1 MAHSTSRSGSPAA
14 VRFCSA
20 SSAAVTVSA
29 WHFEATGRN
38 HHPVTVGC
46 REVKPIGHYGCR
58 VSSIAYFGPQGTFSE
73 QAARVARPDHTLVPA
88 VTVPEAL
95 ASVRRGDVDLACV
108 PVENS
113 VEGAVSA
120 TMDALA
126 IEDPLVAVGEVVLP
140 VKFSLLVRPGMTMG
154 DIKSVASHP
163 HALAQVQGWLAANLG
178 HATQL
183 ASTSTAAA
191 AVGVLD
197 NQYDAAVTAPVAASH
212 YPLDVLHTGIADVD
226 DAVTRFLVLRRPGM
240 LPAPTG
246 SDRTS
251 VAAVA
256 AYQRTGVLAEMLTE
270 LALRGINL
278 SRIESRPLKGRL
290 GEYRFYL
297 DFDGHVA
304 ERRVGDA
311 LAALHRRCQHVR
323 FLGSYPK
330 ADPTPTIVGV
340 DNTDE
345 DYLAADEWV
354 SNLRDGRTG

>member
-1 MAHSTSRSGSPAA
+1 VP
-14 VRFCSA
+14 
-20 SSAAVTVSA
+20 
-29 WHFEATGRN
+29 
-38 HHPVTVGC
+38 
-46 REVKPIGHYGCR
+46 
-58 VSSIAYFGPQGTFSE
+58 SIAYFGPEGTFSE
-73 QAARVARPDHTLVPA
+73 QAARAARPDHKLVPVA
-88 VTVPEAL
+88 TVPEAL
-95 ASVRRGDVDLACV
+95 VTVRQGRADLACV

-126 IEDPLVAVGEVVLP
+126 VKEPLVAVAEVVLP
-140 VKFSLLVRPGMTMG
+140 VKFSLLVRPGTSMAEVR
-154 DIKSVASHP
+154 SVASHP
-163 HALAQVQGWLAANLG
+163 HALAQVQGWLAAHLG
-178 HATQL
+178 DATQL
-183 ASTSTAAA
+183 ASTSTSAA
-191 AVGVLD
+191 AVGVLAE
-197 NQYDAAVTAPVAASH
+197 QYDAAITAPVAATH
-212 YPLDVLHTGIADVD
+212 YALAVLETDIADVD
-226 DAVTRFLVLRRPGM
+226 DAVTRFLVLQKPGV

-251 VAAVA
+251 IAAVA
-256 AYQRTGVLAEMLTE
+256 AYRRTGVLAEMLTE

-278 SRIESRPLKGRL
+278 SRIESRPMKGRL

-330 ADPTPTIVGV
+330 ADPTPTIAGA

-345 DYLAADEWV
+345 DYLAADEWL
-354 SNLRDGRTG
+354 SNVRAGRTG

>member
-1 MAHSTSRSGSPAA
+1 VPT
-14 VRFCSA
+14 
-20 SSAAVTVSA
+20 
-29 WHFEATGRN
+29 
-38 HHPVTVGC
+38 
-46 REVKPIGHYGCR
+46 
-58 VSSIAYFGPQGTFSE
+58 IAYFGPEGTFSE
-73 QAARVARPDHTLVPA
+73 QAARAARPDDTLVPA

-95 ASVRRGDVDLACV
+95 AAVRQGRADMACV

-126 IEDPLVAVGEVVLP
+126 DDDALVAVAEIVMP
-140 VKFSLLVRPGMTMG
+140 IRFSLLARPGTKPA
-154 DIKSVASHP
+154 DIKAVASHP
-163 HALAQVQGWLAANLG
+163 HALAQVQGWLAAHLR
-178 HATQL
+178 HATQI
-183 ASTSTAAA
+183 ASSSTAAA

-197 NQYDAAVTAPVAASH
+197 GQYDAAITAPVAADS
-212 YPLDVLHTGIADVD
+212 YALEVLDTDIADVG
-226 DAVTRFLVLRRPGM
+226 DAVTRFLVLRRPGE

-251 VAAVA
+251 IAVVA
-256 AYQRTGVLAEMLTE
+256 AYERTGVLAEMLTE

-311 LAALHRRCQHVR
+311 LAALHRRCQEVR

-330 ADPTPTIVGV
+330 ADGSPTRAGA
-340 DNTDE
+340 DNADD
-345 DYLAADEWV
+345 DYATADDWV
-354 SNLRDGRTG
+354 ADVRGGRTG

>member
-1 MAHSTSRSGSPAA
+1 VPSL
-14 VRFCSA
+14 
-20 SSAAVTVSA
+20 
-29 WHFEATGRN
+29 
-38 HHPVTVGC
+38 
-46 REVKPIGHYGCR
+46 
-58 VSSIAYFGPQGTFSE
+58 AYFGPQGTFSE
-73 QAARVARPDHTLVPA
+73 QAARAAAGPDDTLEPVA
-88 VTVPEAL
+88 TVPEAL
-95 ASVRRGDVDLACV
+95 TAVRQGRADLACV

-126 IEDPLVAVGEVVLP
+126 VDEPLVVIAEVVLP
-140 VKFSLLVRPGMTMG
+140 VAFSLLVRPGLAMADVG
-154 DIKSVASHP
+154 SVASHP
-163 HALAQVQGWLAANLG
+163 HALAQVRGWLAAHLG
-178 HATQL
+178 GATQL

-197 NQYDAAVTAPVAASH
+197 GQYDAAITAPVAATH

-226 DAVTRFLVLRRPGM
+226 DAVTRFLVLRRPGE

-246 SDRTS
+246 ADRTS
-251 VAAVA
+251 IVAVA

-297 DFDGHVA
+297 DLDGHVA
-304 ERRVGDA
+304 ERRVADA
-311 LAALHRRCQHVR
+311 LAALHRRCHEVR

-330 ADPTPTIVGV
+330 ADVTPTLAGT

-345 DYLAADEWV
+345 DYAAADDWV
-354 SNLRDGRTG
+354 AAVRSGRTG

>member
-1 MAHSTSRSGSPAA
+1 VPD
-14 VRFCSA
+14 
-20 SSAAVTVSA
+20 
-29 WHFEATGRN
+29 
-38 HHPVTVGC
+38 
-46 REVKPIGHYGCR
+46 IG
-58 VSSIAYFGPQGTFSE
+58 YFGPQGTFSE
-73 QAARVARPDHTLVPA
+73 QAALTFAGPEHALVPVA
-88 VTVPEAL
+88 TVPAAL
-95 ASVRRGDVDLACV
+95 AAVREGAADLACV

-126 IEDPLVAVGEVVLP
+126 VDEPLVAVAEVVLP
-140 VKFSLLVRPGMTMG
+140 VAFSLLVRPGLTIA
-154 DIKSVASHP
+154 DVTSVASHP

-191 AVGVLD
+191 AVGVLAG
-197 NQYDAAVTAPVAASH
+197 QYDAAVTAPVAANH
-212 YPLDVLHTGIADVD
+212 YALDVLETGVADVD
-226 DAVTRFLVLRRPGM
+226 DAVTRFLVLQRPGT

-256 AYQRTGVLAEMLTE
+256 AHQRTGVLAEMLTE

-304 ERRVGDA
+304 EARVGDA

-330 ADPTPTIVGV
+330 ADGTPTLAVT
-340 DNTDE
+340 DNADA
-345 DYLAADEWV
+345 DYAAATGWV
-354 SNLRDGRTG
+354 SEVRDGRTG

>member
-1 MAHSTSRSGSPAA
+1 MP
-14 VRFCSA
+14 
-20 SSAAVTVSA
+20 
-29 WHFEATGRN
+29 
-38 HHPVTVGC
+38 
-46 REVKPIGHYGCR
+46 
-58 VSSIAYFGPQGTFSE
+58 SIAYFGPEGTFSE
-73 QAARVARPDHTLVPA
+73 QAARAARPDHTLVPVA
-88 VTVPEAL
+88 TVPEAL
-95 ASVRRGDVDLACV
+95 VAVRQGRADLACV

-126 IEDPLVAVGEVVLP
+126 VEEPLVAVAEVVLP
-140 VKFSLLVRPGMTMG
+140 VKFSLLVRPGMQMAEVR
-154 DIKSVASHP
+154 SVASHP
-163 HALAQVQGWLAANLG
+163 HALAQVQGWLAAHLG
-178 HATQL
+178 NATQL
-183 ASTSTAAA
+183 ASTSTSAA

-197 NQYDAAVTAPVAASH
+197 EQYDAAITAPVAATH
-212 YPLDVLHTGIADVD
+212 YALAVLETDIADVD
-226 DAVTRFLVLRRPGM
+226 DAVTRFLVLQKPGV

-251 VAAVA
+251 IAAVA
-256 AYQRTGVLAEMLTE
+256 AYRRTGVLAEMLTE

-278 SRIESRPLKGRL
+278 SRIESRPMKGRL

-330 ADPTPTIVGV
+330 ADPTPTIAGA

-345 DYLAADEWV
+345 DYLAADEWL
-354 SNLRDGRTG
+354 SNVRAGRTG

>member
-1 MAHSTSRSGSPAA
+1 MPD
-14 VRFCSA
+14 
-20 SSAAVTVSA
+20 
-29 WHFEATGRN
+29 
-38 HHPVTVGC
+38 
-46 REVKPIGHYGCR
+46 
-58 VSSIAYFGPQGTFSE
+58 IAYFGPQGTFSE
-73 QAARVARPDHTLVPA
+73 QAAVAAARPGHTLVPVA
-88 VTVPEAL
+88 TVPAAL
-95 ASVRRGDVDLACV
+95 AAVRTGRADLACV

-126 IEDPLVAVGEVVLP
+126 VDEPLVAVAEVVLP
-140 VKFSLLVRPGMTMG
+140 VAFSLLVRPGLTMA
-154 DIKSVASHP
+154 DITSVASHP
-163 HALAQVQGWLAANLG
+163 HALAQVQGWLATHLG
-178 HATQL
+178 TATQL

-197 NQYDAAVTAPVAASH
+197 GQYDAAITAPVAAEH
-212 YPLDVLHTGIADVD
+212 YPLDVLRTGIADVD
-226 DAVTRFLVLRRPGM
+226 DAVTRFLVLQRPGE

-251 VAAVA
+251 IAAVA

-304 ERRVGDA
+304 EARVGDA
-311 LAALHRRCQHVR
+311 LAALHRRCQDVR

-330 ADPTPTIVGV
+330 ADGTPTLPVT
-340 DNTDE
+340 DNADA
-345 DYLAADEWV
+345 DYAAATEWV
-354 SNLRDGRTG
+354 TDVRGGHTA

>member
-1 MAHSTSRSGSPAA
+1 VP
-14 VRFCSA
+14 
-20 SSAAVTVSA
+20 
-29 WHFEATGRN
+29 
-38 HHPVTVGC
+38 
-46 REVKPIGHYGCR
+46 
-58 VSSIAYFGPQGTFSE
+58 SIAYFGPEGTFSE
-73 QAARVARPDHTLVPA
+73 QAARAARPDHTLVPT

-95 ASVRRGDVDLACV
+95 VTVRQGGADLACV

-126 IEDPLVAVGEVVLP
+126 VDEPLVAVAEVVLP
-140 VKFSLLVRPGMTMG
+140 VRFSLLVRPGTTLA
-154 DIKSVASHP
+154 DVKSVASHP
-163 HALAQVQGWLAANLG
+163 HALAQVQGWLAVHLG
-178 HATQL
+178 NATQL

-197 NQYDAAVTAPVAASH
+197 GQYDAAITAPVAATH
-212 YPLDVLHTGIADVD
+212 YALAVLETDIADVD
-226 DAVTRFLVLRRPGM
+226 DAVTRFLVLQKPGL
-240 LPAPTG
+240 LPPPTG

-330 ADPTPTIVGV
+330 ADPTLTIAGA
-340 DNTDE
+340 DNADE

-354 SNLRDGRTG
+354 SNVRAGRTG

>member
-1 MAHSTSRSGSPAA
+1 VP
-14 VRFCSA
+14 
-20 SSAAVTVSA
+20 
-29 WHFEATGRN
+29 
-38 HHPVTVGC
+38 
-46 REVKPIGHYGCR
+46 
-58 VSSIAYFGPQGTFSE
+58 SIAYFGPQGTFSE
-73 QAARVARPDHTLVPA
+73 QAARAARPDHTLVPA

-95 ASVRRGDVDLACV
+95 VMVREGRTDLACV

-120 TMDALA
+120 TMDALTDD
-126 IEDPLVAVGEVVLP
+126 EPLVAVAEVVLP
-140 VKFSLLVRPGMTMG
+140 VVFSLLVRPGMPIT
-154 DIKSVASHP
+154 DVKSVASHP
-163 HALAQVQGWLAANLG
+163 HALAQVQRWLATHIG

-197 NQYDAAVTAPVAASH
+197 GQYDAAITAPVAVNH
-212 YPLDVLHTGIADVD
+212 YKLDVLETGIADVA
-226 DAVTRFLVLRRPGM
+226 DAVTRFLVMQRPGK
-240 LPAPTG
+240 LSPPTG

-251 VAAVA
+251 IAVVA
-256 AYQRTGVLAEMLTE
+256 AYERTGVLAELLTE

-311 LAALHRRCQHVR
+311 LAALHRRCQDVR

-330 ADPTPTIVGV
+330 ADGSATIAGAYNS
-340 DNTDE
+340 DK
-345 DYLAADEWV
+345 DYSSAEWWV
-354 SNLRDGRTG
+354 ANVRAGRTR

>member
-1 MAHSTSRSGSPAA
+1 M
-14 VRFCSA
+14 
-20 SSAAVTVSA
+20 
-29 WHFEATGRN
+29 
-38 HHPVTVGC
+38 
-46 REVKPIGHYGCR
+46 
-58 VSSIAYFGPQGTFSE
+58 SSIAYFGPEGTFSE
-73 QAARVARPDHTLVPA
+73 PAARAARPDHTLVGT

-95 ASVRRGDVDLACV
+95 VAVREGRAELACV

-126 IEDPLVAVGEVVLP
+126 VAEPLVAVAEVVLP
-140 VKFSLLVRPGMTMG
+140 VRFSLLARPGLALA
-154 DIKSVASHP
+154 DVKSVASHP

-197 NQYDAAVTAPVAASH
+197 GQYDAAITAPVAASH
-212 YPLDVLHTGIADVD
+212 YALDVLETGIADVD
-226 DAVTRFLVLRRPGM
+226 DAVTRFLVLRKPGL

-256 AYQRTGVLAEMLTE
+256 AHERTGVLAEMLTE

-330 ADPTPTIVGV
+330 ADATSTVAGG

-354 SNLRDGRTG
+354 TNLRAGRTG

>member
-1 MAHSTSRSGSPAA
+1 MTRVAPVST
-14 VRFCSA
+14 
-20 SSAAVTVSA
+20 
-29 WHFEATGRN
+29 
-38 HHPVTVGC
+38 
-46 REVKPIGHYGCR
+46 
-58 VSSIAYFGPQGTFSE
+58 IAYFGPEGTFSE
-73 QAARVARPDHTLVPA
+73 QAARAARPDDTFVPV

-95 ASVRRGDVDLACV
+95 AAVRQGRTDLACV

-126 IEDPLVAVGEVVLP
+126 IEDPLVAIAEVVLP
-140 VKFSLLVRPGMTMG
+140 VRFSLLVRPGTAMA
-154 DIKSVASHP
+154 DIKAVASHP

-178 HATQL
+178 QVTQL

-191 AVGVLD
+191 AVGVLEH
-197 NQYDAAVTAPVAASH
+197 QYDAAITAPVAADH
-212 YPLDVLHTGIADVD
+212 YALQVLHTGIADVD

-251 VAAVA
+251 IAAVA

-311 LAALHRRCQHVR
+311 LAALHRRCQNLR

-330 ADPTPTIVGV
+330 ADPAPTVAGA
-340 DNTDE
+340 DNTDL
-345 DYLAADEWV
+345 DYVAADEWV
-354 SNLRDGRTG
+354 TNLRAGRTG

>member
-1 MAHSTSRSGSPAA
+1 MPT
-14 VRFCSA
+14 
-20 SSAAVTVSA
+20 
-29 WHFEATGRN
+29 
-38 HHPVTVGC
+38 
-46 REVKPIGHYGCR
+46 
-58 VSSIAYFGPQGTFSE
+58 IAYFGPEGTFSE
-73 QAARVARPDHTLVPA
+73 QAARAARPDHTFIPVA
-88 VTVPEAL
+88 TVPEAL
-95 ASVRRGDVDLACV
+95 TAVRQGRADLACV

-126 IEDPLVAVGEVVLP
+126 LEDPLVAIAEVVLP
-140 VKFSLLVRPGMTMG
+140 VKFSLLVRPGATMA
-154 DIKSVASHP
+154 DIKTVASHP
-163 HALAQVQGWLAANLG
+163 HALAQVQDWLRAQLPGAN
-178 HATQL
+178 QL
-183 ASTSTAAA
+183 ASTSTSAA

-197 NQYDAAVTAPVAASH
+197 NLYDAAITAPVAADH
-212 YPLDVLHTGIADVD
+212 YALDVLHTGIADVD
-226 DAVTRFLVLRRPGM
+226 DAVTRFLVLGRPGA

-251 VAAVA
+251 IAAVA

-297 DFDGHVA
+297 DFDGHIA

-330 ADPTPTIVGV
+330 ADPAPTIAGA

-354 SNLRDGRTG
+354 SNLRSGRTG